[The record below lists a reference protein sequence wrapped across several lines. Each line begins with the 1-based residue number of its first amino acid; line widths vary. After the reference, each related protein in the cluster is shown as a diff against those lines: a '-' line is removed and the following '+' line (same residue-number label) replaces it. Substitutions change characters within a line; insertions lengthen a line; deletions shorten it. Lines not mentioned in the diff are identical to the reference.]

1 MESCMVRN
9 VYNFK
14 NGIEAYNYLIQL
26 LDYKFPDFEVIKTSE
41 VDILRS
47 KFGYFDV
54 YILYKNAKFIIRCE
68 RGVLHYECEFDN
80 QKIGLHHFNQG
91 MNDVLAFSKENLEY
105 TLLVF
110 KRYVD
115 EKSLFS

>member
-1 MESCMVRN
+1 MVVN

-26 LDYKFPDFEVIKTSE
+26 LNFKFPDFEVIKTSE
-41 VDILRS
+41 VDMLRS

-54 YILYKNAKFIIRCE
+54 SILYKDAKFIIRCE
-68 RGVLHYECEFDN
+68 RGELHYECEFDN
-80 QKIGLHHFNQG
+80 QKIGLHHFDQE

-110 KRYVD
+110 KRYLD
-115 EKSLFS
+115 EKGLF